1 MKKTSIFELIR
12 VAELLNDQTIIYFMK
27 HFNKNV
33 GISQILV
40 LNQLRENGPEKQ
52 SRLAKR
58 LGYTPGAMT
67 GIANKLTQ
75 ERYAK
80 RVYDERDRRMILL
93 DITKKGEDLLDEA
106 QKQAQ
111 KMREDLYS
119 VLTEKEIN
127 ELITIQR
134 KLLDHVMT
142 LNK

>member
-1 MKKTSIFELIR
+1 LIR

-40 LNQLRENGPEKQ
+40 LNQLRENGLEKQ

-67 GIANKLTQ
+67 VIANKLTQ

-80 RVYDERDRRMILL
+80 RVYNERDRCMILI
-93 DITKKGEDLLDEA
+93 DINNKHEDLLYKA
-106 QKQAQ
+106 QKQSQ
-111 KMREDLYS
+111 KLLDYLYS

-127 ELITIQR
+127 EHITIQR